1 MYCLKNI
8 DAAKIPNDIIYK
20 YLELY
25 KFIGR
30 NQDMVKIVDKDF
42 KTLVRQ
48 TIRTDAYFL
57 SKHLNLSLKDVRLR
71 RILEKGVQA
80 QTKDERLLKHIKEA
94 LEKIHQETETFELTD
109 RELLDLLQFLGD
121 GVEPPAKLQYA
132 KSDTG
137 DAPASLLS
145 SGQKTKREALE
156 KLIAKYKEMLGK
168 ERFED
173 GFLAINFYIDFVN
186 LKPFRALNETIGLIV
201 LYILLITRGYAGFH
215 LSSFFEKLFKR
226 GETFQKHRTD
236 ASHNWSEGLSDT
248 IGIHRFIVN
257 IALETYKDVHEM
269 LRNYTFDQELNK
281 SDYVESTIQRL
292 DEVFTKEDI
301 RRAHPTISD
310 STIDR
315 TLRRLRDD
323 KKIRPLGKGRSAK
336 WMKLM
341 PGKKKKS
348 IHEQLDLKL

>member
-1 MYCLKNI
+1 MYCLQNI
-8 DAAKIPNDIIYK
+8 DAAKIPNDVIHK
-20 YLELY
+20 YLQLY
-25 KFIGR
+25 RFIGR

-42 KTLVRQ
+42 KALLRQ
-48 TIRTDAYFL
+48 TIQTDAYYL
-57 SKHLNLSLKDVRLR
+57 SKYVNLSVKDNRLR
-71 RILEKGVQA
+71 RILEKDLQPR
-80 QTKDERLLKHIKEA
+80 TKEERLLSHIKKA
-94 LEKIHQETETFELTD
+94 FEKIHQETETFELTD

-121 GVEPPAKLQYA
+121 GVEHPAKLQYD
-132 KSDTG
+132 KSNTT
-137 DAPASLLS
+137 DAPVSLLS

-156 KLIAKYKEMLGK
+156 KLIAKYNEVRKK

-173 GFLAINFYIDFVN
+173 GFIAINFYIDFVN
-186 LKPFRALNETIGLIV
+186 LKPFRALNETIGLFV
-201 LYILLITRGYAGFH
+201 LYILLLTRGYAGFH

-226 GETFQKHRTD
+226 REAFQKHRTE

-248 IGIHRFIVN
+248 IGIHRFITEVA
-257 IALETYKDVHEM
+257 IETYKDVHEL
-269 LRNYTFDQELNK
+269 LRNYTFDQQVNK

-315 TLRRLRDD
+315 TLRRLRDE

-341 PGKKKKS
+341 PGTKRKS